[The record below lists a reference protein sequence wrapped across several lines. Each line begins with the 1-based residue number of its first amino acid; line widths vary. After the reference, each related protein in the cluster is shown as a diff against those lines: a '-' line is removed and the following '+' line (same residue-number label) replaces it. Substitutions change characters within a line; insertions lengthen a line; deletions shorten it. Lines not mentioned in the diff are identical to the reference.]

1 MYNFVGMRKQQERQ
15 RELVV
20 RSVMVTVWDCGQG
33 VGDERH
39 MLAPPVALLEAAGG
53 NAWWWGRSWRGG
65 VTTRRSRHICGRTQ
79 GRICDWL
86 YKVKFI
92 SDKWLTLMCVH
103 YRLFLQL
110 KCGGFTLI
118 SGLCCCRYQIAAL
131 QPHPPELNAFHTWD
145 KDKEGSS

>member
-53 NAWWWGRSWRGG
+53 NA
-65 VTTRRSRHICGRTQ
+65 
-79 GRICDWL
+79 
-86 YKVKFI
+86 
-92 SDKWLTLMCVH
+92 
-103 YRLFLQL
+103 
-110 KCGGFTLI
+110 
-118 SGLCCCRYQIAAL
+118 
-131 QPHPPELNAFHTWD
+131 
-145 KDKEGSS
+145 